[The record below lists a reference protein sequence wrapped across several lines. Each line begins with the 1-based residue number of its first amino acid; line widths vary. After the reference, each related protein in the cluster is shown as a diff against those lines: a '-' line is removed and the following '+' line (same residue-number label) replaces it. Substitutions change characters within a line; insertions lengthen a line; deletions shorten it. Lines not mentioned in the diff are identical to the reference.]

1 MSPLLLLQS
10 SAALCVAIAC
20 LAGCLAQPFQP
31 GQGVLPLGNWRTSDR
46 DGPYNLTLMPVQA
59 REIEGVFASRTG
71 SGSQLPWLQPCQ
83 ISPLYSTGVACA
95 INHAY

>member
-1 MSPLLLLQS
+1 MSLLLLLQS

-59 REIEGVFASRTG
+59 REIEGVFAS
-71 SGSQLPWLQPCQ
+71 
-83 ISPLYSTGVACA
+83 
-95 INHAY
+95 

>member
-1 MSPLLLLQS
+1 M
-10 SAALCVAIAC
+10 ALAS

-59 REIEGVFASRTG
+59 REIEGVFASQMW
-71 SGSQLPWLQPCQ
+71 SGLQLSSLQPCMAV
-83 ISPLYSTGVACA
+83 SHVSTGVACA
-95 INHAY
+95 INQCY